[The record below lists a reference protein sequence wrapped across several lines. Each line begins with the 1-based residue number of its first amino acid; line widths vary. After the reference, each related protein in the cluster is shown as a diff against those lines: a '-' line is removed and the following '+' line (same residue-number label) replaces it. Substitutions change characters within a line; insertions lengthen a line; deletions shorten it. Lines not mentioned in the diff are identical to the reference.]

1 MMRTTITLDDDL
13 FQVLERE
20 ANTRRIS
27 FKEMV
32 NSTLRRGLA
41 LEHSSA
47 TTPKTKVVAKPFGGG
62 LLPGIDPDRM
72 NQLYDEL
79 EVESFLTKASKDKA
93 RS

>member
-1 MMRTTITLDDDL
+1 MRTTITLDDDL

-41 LEHSSA
+41 LEHFSA
-47 TTPKTKVVAKPFGGG
+47 TTPKTKVVTKPFGGG

-79 EVESFLTKASKDKA
+79 EVESFLMKVSKDKA